1 MDGIFYFKT
10 SQRNNRKTMH
20 SFALR
25 SLTSKL
31 QQEVLKFDDN
41 CVSWSSRKTDRET
54 KFQTY

>member
-10 SQRNNRKTMH
+10 SQRNNRKTMY

-41 CVSWSSRKTDRET
+41 CVS
-54 KFQTY
+54 

>member
-1 MDGIFYFKT
+1 MDGIFCFKT

-41 CVSWSSRKTDRET
+41 CVS
-54 KFQTY
+54 